1 MKFDFG
7 AVFEQILGFYVR
19 LPLSQKIALPLLATG
34 CMAMIMFVSNWATQ
48 PEYAVLYSNLSDAD
62 ASGVVEK
69 LKDMKIGYRLTND
82 GKTVEVT
89 PQRIVHEVRLDM
101 ASTGLPKGD
110 QVGYELWNEAKLG
123 LSSFGESINYVRAVQ
138 GELERTILK
147 IEGVGAAR
155 VHITTPKRSV
165 FASRDVPPTA
175 SVLMKLK
182 AGVELSH
189 HQIKGVTHLVAG
201 SIERLTPENV
211 TILDQFGKM
220 LNEKKDST
228 HTNGADLT
236 NLQYQR
242 EIENAYS
249 KRIETM
255 LSEILGHGRSV
266 ARVTAS
272 IDFSKIEKEEEAFDP
287 AGSVMRSERSID
299 ENQASTAEGGVP
311 GILSNLSNQPETLA
325 VGGNANNGRRE
336 SVKNYEVSRA
346 VSKIVN
352 QPGKIDRLSVAVLVD
367 GQYNEV
373 ETGGM
378 TEEGKPLKER
388 RYMPLT
394 PEMIS
399 KVDNLVKQT
408 VGYDAARGDSVTVEN
423 IRFVEADESLLQ
435 ILDKTVL
442 EQRLWG
448 LTEWLPAL
456 LLFIATL
463 FIVIK
468 PMVKFLVTPSDA
480 EVDLSRLL
488 PAGIEELEAE
498 LEAERAKLSS
508 IPDKVK
514 PAIDIEEL
522 ETLLADNS
530 RMVKDN
536 PQQAALLIRYWLNDG
551 RI

>member
-34 CMAMIMFVSNWATQ
+34 CMALIMFVSNWATQ

-101 ASTGLPKGD
+101 ASSGLPKGD

-175 SVLMKLK
+175 SVLLKLK
-182 AGVELSH
+182 AGIELSQQ
-189 HQIKGVTHLVAG
+189 QIKGVTHLVAG
-201 SIERLTPENV
+201 SIERLIPENV

-220 LNEKKDST
+220 LNEKKDATETS
-228 HTNGADLT
+228 GADLT

-249 KRIETM
+249 KRIESM

-272 IDFSKIEKEEEAFDP
+272 IDFSKFEKEEEAFDP
-287 AGSVMRSERSID
+287 AGSVMRSERLID
-299 ENQASTAEGGVP
+299 ENQASSVEGGVP
-311 GILSNLSNQPETLA
+311 GILSNLSNQPEALA
-325 VGGNANNGRRE
+325 GSSNGNNGRRE
-336 SVKNYEVSRA
+336 TIKNFEVSRA

-367 GQYNEV
+367 GQYIEV
-373 ETGGM
+373 NTGGVA
-378 TEEGKPLKER
+378 EDGKPLKDR
-388 RYMPLT
+388 RYVPLT

-408 VGYDAARGDSVTVEN
+408 VGFDAARGDSLTVEN

-435 ILDKTVL
+435 ILDKTVF

-508 IPDKVK
+508 IPEKVK

-536 PQQAALLIRYWLNDG
+536 PQQAALLIRYWLNEG

>member
-19 LPLSQKIALPLLATG
+19 LPLAQKIALPLLAFG
-34 CMAMIMFVSNWATQ
+34 CMALIVFVSDWATK
-48 PEYAVLYSNLSDAD
+48 PEYSVLYSNLSDAD

-82 GKTVEVT
+82 GKTIEVT
-89 PQRIVHEVRLDM
+89 PPSIVHQIRLDM
-101 ASTGLPKGD
+101 ASSGLPKGD

-123 LSSFGESINYVRAVQ
+123 LSSFGENINYVRAVQ

-147 IEGVGAAR
+147 IEGVAAVR

-175 SVLMKLK
+175 SVLLKLK
-182 AGVELSH
+182 AGSELSI
-189 HQIKGVTHLVAG
+189 QQTKGIAHLVSG
-201 SIERLTPENV
+201 SIERLAPENV

-220 LNEKKDST
+220 LNEKKESAET
-228 HTNGADLT
+228 SGADLT

-249 KRIETM
+249 KRIESM

-272 IDFSKIEKEEEAFDP
+272 IDFSKLEKEEESYDP
-287 AGSVMRSERSID
+287 AGTVMRSERSVV
-299 ENQASTAEGGVP
+299 ENSGSSAEGGVP
-311 GILSNLSNQPETLA
+311 GVLSNLTNQTGVLTGTGDSNSK
-325 VGGNANNGRRE
+325 RHE
-336 SVKNYEVSRA
+336 SLKNYEVSRA
-346 VSKIVN
+346 VSKVVKN
-352 QPGKIDRLSVAVLVD
+352 PGKIDRLSVAVLVD
-367 GQYNEV
+367 GQYAEV
-373 ETGGM
+373 ETGAVDEQGIA
-378 TEEGKPLKER
+378 LKEK
-388 RYMPLT
+388 RYLPLSE
-394 PEMIS
+394 EMIR

-408 VGYDAARGDSVTVEN
+408 VGYDAARGDSVSIEN
-423 IRFVEADESLLQ
+423 IRFVEADQ
-435 ILDKTVL
+435 ILEPFL
-442 EQRLWG
+442 NNSAIEQRLWG
-448 LTEWLPAL
+448 VVDWIPATI
-456 LLFIATL
+456 LFIATL

-468 PMVKFLVTPSDA
+468 PMVKFLVTPTDA

-508 IPDKVK
+508 IPEKAK

>member
-7 AVFEQILGFYVR
+7 AVFEQIIGFYVR
-19 LPLSQKIALPLLATG
+19 LPLSQKIALPLLAFG
-34 CMAMIMFVSNWATQ
+34 CMTLIMFVSNWATQ

-62 ASGVVEK
+62 ASGVVDK

-89 PQRIVHEVRLDM
+89 PPRIVHEVRLDM
-101 ASTGLPKGD
+101 ASSGLPKGD

-123 LSSFGESINYVRAVQ
+123 LSSFGENINYVRAVQ

-147 IEGVGAAR
+147 IEGVAAAR

-175 SVLMKLK
+175 SVLLKLK
-182 AGVELSH
+182 AGTELTP
-189 HQIKGVTHLVAG
+189 QQTKGISHLVAG
-201 SIERLTPENV
+201 SIERLTPEGI

-220 LNEKKDST
+220 LNEKKDSQAT
-228 HTNGADLT
+228 DGVDLT
-236 NLQYQR
+236 SLQYQR
-242 EIENAYS
+242 EIENSYS

-255 LSEILGHGRSV
+255 LAEILGHGRSV

-272 IDFSKIEKEEEAFDP
+272 IDFSKLEKEEESYDP
-287 AGSVMRSERSID
+287 AGTVMRSERSVE
-299 ENQASTAEGGVP
+299 ENSGTSVEGGVP
-311 GILSNLSNQPETLA
+311 GILSNLTNQTGILA
-325 VGGNANNGRRE
+325 GGAEGNNKRRE
-336 SVKNYEVSRA
+336 SLKNYEISRA
-346 VSKIVN
+346 VSKIVKN
-352 QPGKIDRLSVAVLVD
+352 PGKIDRLSVAVLVD
-367 GQYNEV
+367 GQYVEV
-373 ETGGM
+373 DTGAVD
-378 TEEGKPLKER
+378 EEGSAIKEK
-388 RYMPLT
+388 RYLPLT
-394 PEMIS
+394 PEMVR

-408 VGYDAARGDSVTVEN
+408 VGFDAARGDTVTVEN
-423 IRFVEADESLLQ
+423 IRFVEPDESLL
-435 ILDKTVL
+435 TVL
-442 EQRLWG
+442 EKTALEQKLWSM
-448 LTEWLPAL
+448 TEWLPAL
-456 LLFIATL
+456 LLFIVTL

-508 IPDKVK
+508 TPERAK

>member
-7 AVFEQILGFYVR
+7 AVFEQILGFYLR
-19 LPLSQKIALPLLATG
+19 LPLSQKIALPLLAAG
-34 CMAMIMFVSNWATQ
+34 CMTLIIFVSNWATQ
-48 PEYAVLYSNLSDAD
+48 PEYAVLYSNLGEAD

-69 LKDMKIGYRLTND
+69 LKDMKIGFRLTND
-82 GKTVEVT
+82 GKTIEVT
-89 PQRIVHEVRLDM
+89 PPRVVHEVRLDM
-101 ASTGLPKGD
+101 ASSGLPKGD

-123 LSSFGESINYVRAVQ
+123 LSAFGENINYVRAVQ

-147 IEGVGAAR
+147 IEGVSAAR

-175 SVLMKLK
+175 SVLLKIK
-182 AGVELSH
+182 AGSELGKQ
-189 HQIKGVTHLVAG
+189 QIKGITHLVAG
-201 SIERLTPENV
+201 SIERLTPDNV
-211 TILDQFGKM
+211 TILDQLGKM
-220 LNEKKDST
+220 LNEKKDSAEM
-228 HTNGADLT
+228 GGLDMT
-236 NLQYQR
+236 NLQYQQ

-249 KRIETM
+249 KRIESM
-255 LSEILGHGRSV
+255 LAEILGHGRSV

-272 IDFSKIEKEEEAFDP
+272 VDFSKLEKEEESFDP
-287 AGSVMRSERSID
+287 AGTVMRSERSIE
-299 ENQASTAEGGVP
+299 ENSGTSAEGGVP
-311 GILSNLSNQPETLA
+311 GVLSNLTNQPGVLA
-325 VGGNANNGRRE
+325 GGAEGNNLRKE
-336 SVKNYEVSRA
+336 SLKNYEVSRA
-346 VSKIVN
+346 VSKVVKN
-352 QPGKIDRLSVAVLVD
+352 PGKIDRLSVAVLVD
-367 GQYNEV
+367 GQYSEV
-373 ETGGM
+373 ATGAVD
-378 TEEGKPLKER
+378 EEGNALKEK
-388 RYMPLT
+388 RYIPLT
-394 PEMIS
+394 SEMIK

-408 VGYDAARGDSVTVEN
+408 VGYDAARGDIVTVEN
-423 IRFVEADESLLQ
+423 IRFVEPDESLINVLE
-435 ILDKTVL
+435 KTAL
-442 EQRLWG
+442 EQRLWSM
-448 LTEWLPAL
+448 TEWLPAL
-456 LLFIATL
+456 LLFIVTL
-463 FIVIK
+463 LVVIK

-508 IPDKVK
+508 IPEKAK